1 MKVKLIVGNKEYERD
16 GISAGD
22 YEEFT
27 EIRDQVNPDGD
38 YKKGDIELI
47 CKALQVAFSNQ
58 IPMEDL
64 KKTDATE
71 LIYHFMAVDAIIA
84 SDLKKKIDKLKA
96 DFGEGE

>member
-1 MKVKLIVGNKEYERD
+1 MKVQLIIGNKEYVRD

-38 YKKGDIELI
+38 YKKEDIELM
-47 CKALQVAFSNQ
+47 CKALQVAFKNQ

-64 KKTDATE
+64 KKVDTTD

-84 SDLKKKIDKLKA
+84 ADLKKKIEKMKA
-96 DFGEGE
+96 DFGVGE